1 MDFDQLDLRT
11 AAGKEYWVHLR
22 LGDTLLYLD
31 MDKEQKPCRVKVASS
46 VEPGVEDAT
55 KAVMRVG
62 RMFQAAESALA
73 TANRDQRAGLEKRLD
88 QLERE
93 SEKALTAFLM
103 KAVKGWENIEQGGKE
118 LKFSPE
124 ALEDISQPKGPLYR
138 MAASIAE
145 DSAKAQNPFTN
156 ADSA

>member
-1 MDFDQLDLRT
+1 MDFDLLDLRT

-22 LGDTLLYLD
+22 LGNTLLYLD
-31 MDKEQKPCRVKVASS
+31 MDKEEKPCRVKVASS

-55 KAVMRVG
+55 KAVMRAG
-62 RMFQAAESALA
+62 RMFQAAEDALSI
-73 TANRDQRAGLEKRLD
+73 ANRDNRAALEKRLD

-93 SEKALTAFLM
+93 SEKCLTAFLV
-103 KAVKGWENIEQGGKE
+103 KAIKGWENIEQGGKE

-124 ALEDISQPKGPLYR
+124 ALEDLAQPKGPLFR
-138 MAASIAE
+138 MAATIAE
-145 DSAKAQNPFTN
+145 DSAKAQSPFAK